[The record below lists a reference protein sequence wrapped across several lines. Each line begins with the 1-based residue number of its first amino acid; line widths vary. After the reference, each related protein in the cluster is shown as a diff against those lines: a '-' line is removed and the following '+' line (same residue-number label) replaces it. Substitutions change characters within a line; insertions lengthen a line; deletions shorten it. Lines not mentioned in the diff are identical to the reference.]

1 MSTGGL
7 PGLWRAATPTRRT
20 DSLKGSNGMVDASAL
35 FLKGCPT
42 FAMSMASFRN
52 FDLRKVRQT

>member
-1 MSTGGL
+1 
-7 PGLWRAATPTRRT
+7 
-20 DSLKGSNGMVDASAL
+20 MVDASAL

-52 FDLRKVRQT
+52 FDLRKVRQTESARRLQLDFGRHS